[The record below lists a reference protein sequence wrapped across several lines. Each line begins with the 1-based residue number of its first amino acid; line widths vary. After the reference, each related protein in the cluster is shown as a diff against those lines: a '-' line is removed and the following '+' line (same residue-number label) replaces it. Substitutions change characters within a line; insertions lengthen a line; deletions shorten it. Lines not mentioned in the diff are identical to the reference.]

1 MRGKLSWVVRFLL
14 PSFCVLPF
22 AFCIAGCVR
31 KGGQVAQGNHEQ
43 VLFWGNYGDPAG
55 LDPQVV
61 IGEPESHIFNAL
73 FEGLVSQDPQDL
85 HPIPGVA
92 ESWEITD
99 GGRTY
104 TFHLRHNARWS
115 NGDPVTADD
124 FLWSNQR
131 ILQPA
136 LGAQYASMRFD
147 DVQVVN
153 AREYYEGRLADF
165 AQVGLAAP
173 DPYTFVVRLKTPASY
188 FLSVLNHNSWY
199 PVHRAT
205 ILRHGKIDQ
214 PNTPWTSVGN
224 FVGNGPFRLKAWTI
238 EQEVVVEKSP
248 TYWNADAVRLKAIHY
263 LDTEDINSEERA
275 FRAGQLPLTTELPQ
289 SKIDD
294 YRAHGS
300 EFLQISPYFGTY
312 FYRFNVTDPLLKD
325 RRVRRA
331 LAMAIDRDGIVK
343 NVTRGG
349 QQPAHTFV
357 PPTNPEGYACQTG
370 TPTDYEA
377 ARRLLAEAGYP
388 GGQGMPPVDILINTN
403 QNHRELA
410 EAVQQTW
417 RRELGVDARIRNEE
431 WKVYL
436 DSEKGLNYRVSRS
449 AWIGDYTDPFSFLS
463 LFTTGNGNNAAG
475 YASPEYD
482 RLIAAAH
489 SAPTDAERLAT
500 FQQAETLLLEDAPVA
515 PVYFYTRVYLLQP
528 SVKGWYNNVQDRHMP
543 QFIYL
548 DETATVEFKKG
559 PLAAA
564 ATPR

>member
-1 MRGKLSWVVRFLL
+1 MQGKLLRSFRNLLLAFCLL
-14 PSFCVLPF
+14 PS
-22 AFCIAGCVR
+22 AFCLSSCVR
-31 KGGQVAQGNHEQ
+31 KSRVAQGNREQ
-43 VLFWGNYGDPAG
+43 ILFWGNYGDPAG

-73 FEGLVSQDPQDL
+73 FEGLVSQDPRDL

-92 ESWEITD
+92 ESWDLTD

-104 TFHLRHNARWS
+104 TFHLRHNAKWS
-115 NGDPVTADD
+115 NGDPVTAQD

-131 ILQPA
+131 ILQPG

-153 AREYYEGRLADF
+153 AREYYDGKLSDF
-165 AQVGLAAP
+165 SQVGFAAP
-173 DPYTFVVRLKTPASY
+173 DPYTFVIRLKNPAGY
-188 FLSVLNHNSWY
+188 FLGMRNHNSWY
-199 PVHRAT
+199 PVHPPT
-205 ILRHGKIDQ
+205 ILKYGNMDQ
-214 PNTPWTSVGN
+214 PNTRWTNVGN
-224 FVGNGPFRLKAWTI
+224 FVGNGPFRLKAWNV
-238 EQEVVVEKSP
+238 ERDVVVEKNP
-248 TYWNADAVRLKAIHY
+248 AYWNAGIVRLKEIHY
-263 LDTEDINSEERA
+263 LNTEDTDTEERS
-275 FRAGQLPLTTELPQ
+275 FRSGQLHCTYDLPQ
-289 SKIDD
+289 AKIDG
-294 YRAHGS
+294 YRQHGA

-312 FYRFNVTDPLLKD
+312 FYRFNVTNPVLQD

-349 QQPAHTFV
+349 QAPAHVLT
-357 PPTNPEGYACQTG
+357 PPNPEGYACQSAG
-370 TPTDYEA
+370 PTDYEG

-388 GGQGMPPVDILINTN
+388 GGKGWPPVDLLINTN
-403 QNHRELA
+403 QNHREVA
-410 EAVQQTW
+410 EAMQQTW
-417 RRELGVDARIRNEE
+417 HEQLGVEARIRNEE

-436 DSEKGLNYRVSRS
+436 ASEKALSYCTSR
-449 AWIGDYTDPFSFLS
+449 AGWIGDYTDPFSFLS
-463 LFTTGNGNNAAG
+463 LFTTGNGNNDTG

-489 SAPTDAERLAT
+489 NAPTDAERLAT
-500 FQQAETLLLEDAPVA
+500 FQQAETVLLEDAPIA
-515 PVYFYTRVYLLQP
+515 PVFFYTRVYLLQP

-548 DETATVEFKKG
+548 DENAPMELKKL
-559 PLAAA
+559 PLADA